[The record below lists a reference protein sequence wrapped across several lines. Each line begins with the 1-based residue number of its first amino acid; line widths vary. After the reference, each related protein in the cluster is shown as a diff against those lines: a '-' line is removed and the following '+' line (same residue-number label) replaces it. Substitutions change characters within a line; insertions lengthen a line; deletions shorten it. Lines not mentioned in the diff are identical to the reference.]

1 MPDTKKISQK
11 DVDRMMAEGESEYR
25 STLPTRYAK
34 ERAQKMKEKEA
45 KQPPQPPRKKT
56 SKSLTINGEP
66 DGR

>member
-34 ERAQKMKEKEA
+34 ERAQKIKEKEA
-45 KQPPQPPRKKT
+45 KQPPRKKT

>member
-45 KQPPQPPRKKT
+45 KQPPRKKT